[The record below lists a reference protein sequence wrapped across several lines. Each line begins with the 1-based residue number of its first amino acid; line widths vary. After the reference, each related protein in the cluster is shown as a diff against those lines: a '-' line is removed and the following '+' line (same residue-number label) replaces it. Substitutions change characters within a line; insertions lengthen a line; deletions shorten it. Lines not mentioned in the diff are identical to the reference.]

1 MKANPLSENEKSTL
15 EQIESLLEKARNVTD
30 SQIDA
35 INDKTRYFN
44 NEDDFDNNPSQGQNN
59 ENPQQEIVMDL
70 MNNKEVLEQR
80 RKELQNIHKT
90 AAMLKDTTDKMAA
103 DVNKQGAVLDE
114 IETHV
119 ITSHENAQKAKEEIV
134 KADEI
139 SRGNRKKMLCLIFI
153 ILLAIGGISAIL
165 VAVFF

>member
-1 MKANPLSENEKSTL
+1 MKANPLSENEKNTL
-15 EQIESLLEKARNVTD
+15 EQIDSLLEKARSVTD

-44 NEDDFDNNPSQGQNN
+44 NDDDFDNNPSQGQNN
-59 ENPQQEIVMDL
+59 ESPQQEIVMDL
-70 MNNKEVLEQR
+70 MNNKEILEQR

-103 DVNKQGAVLDE
+103 DVNQQGAVLDE
-114 IETHV
+114 IEAHV
-119 ITSHENAQKAKEEIV
+119 IASHENAEKAKEEIV

-139 SRGNRKKMLCLIFI
+139 SRGNRKKMICLICI

-165 VAVFF
+165 AAVVF